1 MNGDETRTYPM
12 MLRLCGTLILACGL
26 WIGAGADTANAQGAA
41 ISLGAPQAD
50 PDAPLEV
57 TADGLSVDRE
67 TGNAVFT
74 GNVRAVQGTM
84 TLNAERVEV
93 LYDEE
98 DAQGT
103 DDDGIREIIA
113 TGNVILVN
121 GPDVAES
128 DRAVFRPREDR
139 VVMTGNVLLTQG
151 RTIVSGDRLVVNLAT
166 GQGNVEGRV
175 KTVLR
180 PRGAASE

>member
-1 MNGDETRTYPM
+1 M
-12 MLRLCGTLILACGL
+12 MLRLCGTLILACGFL
-26 WIGAGADTANAQGAA
+26 LGAGVHQAQAQGAA

-67 TGNAVFT
+67 TGNAIFT
-74 GNVRAVQGTM
+74 GNVRAVQGMM
-84 TLNAERVEV
+84 TLNADEVEV

-98 DAQGT
+98 DTGA

-113 TGNVILVN
+113 TGNVVLVN

-128 DRAVFRPREDR
+128 RRAVFRPREDR
-139 VVMTGNVLLTQG
+139 VVMTGDVLLTQG

>member
-1 MNGDETRTYPM
+1 M

-26 WIGAGADTANAQGAA
+26 WIGMGAQDASAQGAA

-50 PDAPLEV
+50 RDAPLEV
-57 TADGLSVDRE
+57 TADGLTVDRE
-67 TGNAVFT
+67 TGNATFT
-74 GNVRAVQGTM
+74 GNVRAIQGMM
-84 TLNAERVEV
+84 TLNADEVQV

-98 DAQGT
+98 DASSA

-128 DRAVFRPREDR
+128 NRAVFRPREDS